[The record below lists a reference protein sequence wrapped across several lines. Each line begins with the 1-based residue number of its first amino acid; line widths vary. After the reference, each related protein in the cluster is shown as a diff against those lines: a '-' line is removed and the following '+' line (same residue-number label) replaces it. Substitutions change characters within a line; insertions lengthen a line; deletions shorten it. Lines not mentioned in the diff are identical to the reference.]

1 MTAGQ
6 VRLAGH
12 LMLALTMLIGIEG
25 ELWIHNTREPDEWQ
39 LYLLTRRH

>member
-6 VRLAGH
+6 VRLAGY

-25 ELWIHNTREPDEWQ
+25 KWWIHHTQEPDEWQ
-39 LYLLTRRH
+39 LYLWTMRN